1 MVQSQMMLQK
11 TKRRDPLRKR
21 IANLPAFQRTVGFT
35 AAQYLRLV
43 WMTNRVTI
51 EPAGIYERVNQ
62 NLPVILAMWHGQH
75 YLTSFVRHTDRAKVL
90 ISRHR
95 DGEINAIVAE
105 RLGVG
110 TIRGSGA
117 HDGDFTRKGGVSAFK
132 EMLQALEEGYS
143 LALTAD
149 VPKVARV
156 AGRGIVMLARM
167 SGRPIL
173 PVAIATSRRIELD
186 NWDRTAVNLPFGRA
200 AAVAGEMLTVPRDA
214 DDAAIEAC
222 RHEVENRL
230 NTATAR
236 AYAIVD
242 RRPA

>member
-1 MVQSQMMLQK
+1 MMLQK
-11 TKRRDPLRKR
+11 TTRREPLRKR
-21 IANLPAFQRTVGFT
+21 ISNSPAFQKAIGF
-35 AAQYLRLV
+35 AGAQYLRFV

-51 EPAGIYERVNQ
+51 EPADIYERVDP

-75 YLTSFVRHTDRAKVL
+75 YLTSFVSHTDRAKVL

-132 EMLQALEEGYS
+132 EMLTALEEGYS

-173 PVAIATSRRIELD
+173 PVAVATSRRVEID
-186 NWDRTAVNLPFGRA
+186 NWDRTAINLPFGRA

-214 DDAAIEAC
+214 DDTTIESC
-222 RHEVENRL
+222 RIEVENRL
-230 NTATAR
+230 NAATTR

-242 RRPA
+242 RRT